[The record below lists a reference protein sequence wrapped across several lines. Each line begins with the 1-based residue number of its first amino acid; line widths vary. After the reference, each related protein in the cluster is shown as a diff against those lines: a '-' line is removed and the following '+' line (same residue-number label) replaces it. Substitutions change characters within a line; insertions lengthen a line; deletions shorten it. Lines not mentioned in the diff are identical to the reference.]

1 MVLPFQLQILVYF
14 HSKGFRQDRN
24 LFNRN
29 IVYNDE
35 IWIRWE
41 ITGIAF
47 ALCQ

>member
-29 IVYNDE
+29 IVNDE